1 MVARNAAADD
11 PQKREKRHEEAE
23 PEFRALERRRPLEVM
38 EVDALRELLGCPCSC
53 HSLATLARTR
63 TTKQLAQRID
73 LHYFK
78 RPTPL
83 KCELLG
89 CPCSCH
95 SLATLA
101 ASSVAQRHDGM
112 HGAEQN

>member
-53 HSLATLARTR
+53 HSLATLA
-63 TTKQLAQRID
+63 
-73 LHYFK
+73 
-78 RPTPL
+78 
-83 KCELLG
+83 
-89 CPCSCH
+89 
-95 SLATLA
+95 
-101 ASSVAQRHDGM
+101 ASSVAQRHDGI
-112 HGAEQN
+112 HGAEHNERARKRKVHQHPAVLLVVISHLAIK

>member
-53 HSLATLARTR
+53 HSLATLA
-63 TTKQLAQRID
+63 
-73 LHYFK
+73 
-78 RPTPL
+78 
-83 KCELLG
+83 
-89 CPCSCH
+89 
-95 SLATLA
+95 

-112 HGAEQN
+112 HGAEQNERERKRNVHQQPAVQPVVYPILACQLACFIVIVFAVSDLS

>member
-53 HSLATLARTR
+53 HSLATLA
-63 TTKQLAQRID
+63 
-73 LHYFK
+73 
-78 RPTPL
+78 
-83 KCELLG
+83 
-89 CPCSCH
+89 
-95 SLATLA
+95 
-101 ASSVAQRHDGM
+101 ASSRSEEHTSELQSPMYLVCRLLLEKKKYLTNQPLSACRVSGGLLM
-112 HGAEQN
+112 TNANQN